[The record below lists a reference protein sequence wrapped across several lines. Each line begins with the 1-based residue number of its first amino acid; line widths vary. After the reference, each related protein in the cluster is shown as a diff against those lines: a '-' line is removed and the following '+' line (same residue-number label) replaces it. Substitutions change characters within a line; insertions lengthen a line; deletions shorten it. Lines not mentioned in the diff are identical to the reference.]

1 LRGEFATFEY
11 PDLLQAEQA
20 LAFFSELNQPRGSSP
35 NDVRSPTTAIS
46 PGGDMTNDLILNL
59 FLAGFVVVFAAIGF
73 VRGVQRE
80 VFVTAAILGGWAMAS
95 AWSQRWGAE
104 LADLVNISAKTAGFI
119 VTMGLLVGSL
129 IILGWGGS
137 NAIGSRASGSGERI
151 AGAILGGVNG
161 VLLASYSLTAY
172 TRYLSDAG
180 DRELISTS
188 RLAHLARDEYGY
200 VLAIGMG
207 AMVLLALIG
216 LAIGGKPERPPMPQ
230 GRSYPTPTASYRNDD
245 AKVEPVRTNSQSY
258 LDTTMPIAPVEP
270 NRNAENGGKRQQTR
284 FRPGATCEWSRVP
297 ANELTAPINV
307 ASADSYEAA
316 ATVSCRACGQQVSLV
331 DVYCPYCGKLTR

>member
-1 LRGEFATFEY
+1 
-11 PDLLQAEQA
+11 
-20 LAFFSELNQPRGSSP
+20 
-35 NDVRSPTTAIS
+35 
-46 PGGDMTNDLILNL
+46 MTNDLILNL

-80 VFVTAAILGGWAMAS
+80 VFVTAAILGGWAIAN

-104 LADLVNISAKTAGFI
+104 LADLVNISTKTAGFI
-119 VTMGLLVGSL
+119 VTMGLLIGSL

-161 VLLASYSLTAY
+161 VLLASYSLSTY

-180 DRELISTS
+180 DRELITTS

-200 VLAIGMG
+200 ILAIGMG

-216 LAIGGKPERPPMPQ
+216 LAIGGKAERPPMPQ
-230 GRSYPTPTASYRNDD
+230 GRSYPIPAGSPVAYRNDD
-245 AKVEPVRTNSQSY
+245 SKVEPTRTSSQNH
-258 LDTTMPIAPVEP
+258 LDSTMPIAPVEP
-270 NRNAENGGKRQQTR
+270 NRYAENGGRRQQAR
-284 FRPGATCEWSRVP
+284 FRPGATSEWSKVP

-307 ASADSYEAA
+307 ASADAYEAA
-316 ATVSCRACGQQVSLV
+316 ATVSCRACGQQVSLS

>member
-1 LRGEFATFEY
+1 
-11 PDLLQAEQA
+11 
-20 LAFFSELNQPRGSSP
+20 
-35 NDVRSPTTAIS
+35 
-46 PGGDMTNDLILNL
+46 MTNDLLLNL

-80 VFVTAAILGGWAMAS
+80 IFVTAAILGGWAMAS

-104 LADLVNISAKTAGFI
+104 LADLVNISTKTAGFI

-137 NAIGSRASGSGERI
+137 SAIGSRASGSGERI

-161 VLLASYSLTAY
+161 VLLASYALTAY
-172 TRYLSDAG
+172 TRYLSDAR

-200 VLAIGMG
+200 ILAIGMG
-207 AMVLLALIG
+207 AMVLLALVG
-216 LAIGGKPERPPMPQ
+216 LAIGGKTERPPMPQ
-230 GRSYPTPTASYRNDD
+230 GRSYPTPTGSSVSYRNDD
-245 AKVEPVRTNSQSY
+245 AKVEPVHTSSPQY

-270 NRNAENGGKRQQTR
+270 NRYADNGGRRQQTR
-284 FRPGATCEWSRVP
+284 FRPGTTSEWSRVS
-297 ANELTAPINV
+297 ANDLTAPINV

-316 ATVSCRACGQQVSLV
+316 ATVSCRACGQQVSLS

>member
-1 LRGEFATFEY
+1 
-11 PDLLQAEQA
+11 
-20 LAFFSELNQPRGSSP
+20 
-35 NDVRSPTTAIS
+35 
-46 PGGDMTNDLILNL
+46 MTNDLILNL

-104 LADLVNISAKTAGFI
+104 LADLVNISAKTSGFI
-119 VTMGLLVGSL
+119 VTMGLLIGSL

-137 NAIGSRASGSGERI
+137 NAIGSRAGGSGERI

-161 VLLASYSLTAY
+161 ILLASYSLTAY
-172 TRYLSDAG
+172 TSFLSDAG

-200 VLAIGMG
+200 ILAIGMG
-207 AMVLLALIG
+207 TMVLLALIG
-216 LAIGGKPERPPMPQ
+216 LAIGGKPVRPPMPQ
-230 GRSYPTPTASYRNDD
+230 GRSYPTPAGTSTAYRNDD
-245 AKVEPVRTNSQSY
+245 AKVEPVRTNSQNY
-258 LDTTMPIAPVEP
+258 LDATMPIAPVEP
-270 NRNAENGGKRQQTR
+270 SRYVENGAKRQQTR
-284 FRPGATCEWSRVP
+284 FRPGATTEWSRVP
-297 ANELTAPINV
+297 ASDLTAPINV
-307 ASADSYEAA
+307 ASTDSYEGA
-316 ATVSCRACGQQVSLV
+316 ATVSCRACGQQVSLS